1 MIIKN
6 LYFTLGNIY
15 NNSFYTFLLI
25 LFAFLGQEARSAD
38 IALATS
44 TTILF
49 TQIFSGNMRNIIIA
63 SNDLTL
69 LKNVKQFRIF
79 FSSIVILFSSLL
91 FFLISGEL
99 DIFTLSLIFLM
110 SVGWINEMNI
120 LEEELNL
127 KKIKIFV
134 FLIINFI
141 FTISV
146 LAFIFFSLVDFV
158 YFLIIFQSLFNIV
171 LFIRR
176 EDFINDNINVIKY
189 HIDEIK
195 KYSYAFYSSFSMIIA
210 NFISRALIFTF
221 VDKDFAGILFA
232 SYAIGSFPG
241 TIFNNTFGPTLIKS
255 RSKIPNFIKLLFTI
269 VFILIL
275 ILLFQFFYVDINF
288 LDNKE
293 KLYFTSL
300 VSLTGS
306 FFMVYSL
313 YLRQRAIQ
321 IYFQNQKIIFS
332 HDIFLNLILVL
343 LISSLILFKIQYL
356 YYFLFFIFSIISI
369 CIYKFMTIKMK

>member
-1 MIIKN
+1 MIVKN
-6 LYFTLGNIY
+6 LYFTLSNIY

-25 LFAFLGQEARSAD
+25 LFAFLGQEERSAD

-63 SNDLTL
+63 SHDLML

-79 FSSIVILFSSLL
+79 FSVIVILFSSLL

-110 SVGWINEMNI
+110 IVGWINEMNI
-120 LEEELNL
+120 LEEDLNL
-127 KKIKIFV
+127 KKTKILF
-134 FLIINFI
+134 FLIFNFVL
-141 FTISV
+141 TVSV
-146 LAFIFFSLVDFV
+146 LVFIFFSLVDFV
-158 YFLIIFQSLFNIV
+158 YFLIIFQSFFNV
-171 LFIRR
+171 MLFIRK
-176 EDFINDNINVIKY
+176 EDFLNDNMNVIKY
-189 HIDEIK
+189 HIDEIR

-221 VDKDFAGILFA
+221 LDKDFAGILFA

-255 RSKIPNFIKLLFTI
+255 GRKIPNIIKLLFLSI
-269 VFILIL
+269 FVLIL
-275 ILLFQFFYVDINF
+275 LILFQFFKLDINF
-288 LDNKE
+288 LNNKDT
-293 KLYFTSL
+293 LYFTSL
-300 VSLTGS
+300 VSIIGS

-313 YLRQRAIQ
+313 YLRQRSIQ
-321 IYFQNQKIIFS
+321 IYFHNQKIIFS

-356 YYFLFFIFSIISI
+356 YYFLFFIFSIISLF
-369 CIYKFMTIKMK
+369 IYKFMAIKMK